1 VSTARTSE
9 SLIIPAAATDWY
21 KDAVIYEL
29 HVRAFADSDGDGRG
43 DFRGLADR
51 LDYLHQLGVTALWL
65 LPFYPSPLR
74 DDGYDIADYTSIHPD
89 YGTLGD
95 FRRFVEEA
103 HRRDMRVITELV
115 LNHTSDQ
122 HPWFQRA
129 RISPPGSSQRDFY
142 VWSDTP
148 DRYKEARIIF
158 QDFESSNWSWDPVAE
173 AYYWHRFYSH
183 QPDLN
188 YRNPAVR
195 RAVLRAVDFWLRL
208 GVDGLR
214 LDAVPYLYEED
225 GTDCE
230 NLPATHEFLAEL
242 RSHIDERF
250 AGRMLL
256 AEANQWPEDASAYFG
271 KGDECHMAFHFP
283 LMPRLFMGLRMEDRF
298 PIIDI
303 MQQTP
308 EIPPACQWA
317 LFLRNHDELTLEM
330 VTDEERDYMY
340 RSYAR
345 DPVMRINLGIRRR
358 LAPLLQ
364 YHRQKIEL
372 MHGLLMSL
380 PGTPVLYYGDEIGM
394 GDNVYLGDRNSVRT
408 PMQWNADRNAGFS
421 GANPQRVFL
430 PVNIDPQCHYE
441 SVNVEGQL
449 DNPDSLLRWVR
460 RIIALRKRHPVF
472 GRGRI
477 EFVYSDNPRV
487 LSFIRRDDHEAV
499 LVVANLSRFAQYVEL
514 DLAAHRGVTPREL
527 FGQTTFPMIGEL
539 PYLVTLGPH
548 SFYWLSLGDPSSD
561 AHTGTMS
568 LPALKVSGS
577 WWRFTEAGDNRRRF
591 EALLPTILKSRRWFG
606 AKDRRIQQAAIVETV
621 TLPLSTAAERAELLV
636 VAVEY
641 LDGEPERYL
650 LPVTYVE
657 GEAADALAQDH
668 PEGVLALLTPS
679 PGRAGLLVDAH
690 FEPALGK
697 VLVDFVANRRRRTND
712 GGTRLAGVPVPA
724 MADVLARIPTRPR
737 SPARVSG
744 AEQSNTSIILGD
756 PDGPRCILKTLRRL
770 QPGPHPEIELG
781 RLLTSVGA
789 AVAPLLGSLELVS
802 SAGQSTA
809 IAVTHEFVPHESDAW
824 RATLRAA
831 SSFLENCVPATGDVP
846 LPPPRS
852 GSGGFL
858 AGVLAGEIPAQAEA
872 LISETL
878 AGAELLGQRT
888 AELHVALTSRSGG
901 ATFAPE
907 PMTAMS
913 QRSLYQSMRTAARRT
928 LVLVR
933 QRLRYLTPR
942 DQELAEDLLE
952 NEEELLAALQGV
964 LEIRDGKRFRI
975 HGDLHL
981 GQVLFTG
988 RDYVFVDFEGE
999 PARSFGERRL
1009 KRSPMR
1015 DVAGMLRSYQY
1026 AAYSAV
1032 DDLVSRGVV
1041 ELDSTFELEDYHRA
1055 ATRWAYWTS
1064 IAYLDGYLPPSR
1076 EAGLL
1081 PQDDELAIDLRAH
1094 LLEKAL
1100 YELRYELGNRPE
1112 WVHLPLLGLRWQ
1124 LALDRQ
1130 AGAP

>member
-1 VSTARTSE
+1 MSPARTSE
-9 SLIIPAAATDWY
+9 PLIIPGLATDWY

-103 HRRDMRVITELV
+103 HRRDMRVITEVV

-148 DRYKEARIIF
+148 DKYREARIIF

-173 AYYWHRFYSH
+173 SYYWHRFYSH

-195 RAVLRAVDFWLRL
+195 KAVLRAVDFWLRL

-242 RSHIDERF
+242 RRHIDDRF
-250 AGRMLL
+250 SGRMLL

-308 EIPPACQWA
+308 EIPPSCQWA

-421 GANPQRVFL
+421 TANPQRVFL

-487 LSFIRRDDHEAV
+487 LSFVRRDDHEAV
-499 LVVANLSRFAQYVEL
+499 LVVANLSRFAQFVEL

-561 AHTGTMS
+561 THTGTLS
-568 LPALKVSGS
+568 LPALKVSGP
-577 WWRFTEAGDNRRRF
+577 WWRFTEPGDNRRRF
-591 EALLPTILKSRRWFG
+591 EALLPTILKTRRWFG
-606 AKDRRIQQAAIVETV
+606 AKERRIQQATIVETV
-621 TLPLSTAAERAELLV
+621 TLPLTTAAERAELLV
-636 VAVEY
+636 VGVEY

-657 GEAADALAQDH
+657 GEQADAIAQDH
-668 PEGVLALLTPS
+668 PEAVLALLTPT
-679 PGRAGLLVDAH
+679 PGMAGLLVDAH

-697 VLVDFVANRRRRTND
+697 MLVDFVANRRRRTNES
-712 GGTRLAGVPVPA
+712 GTRLAGVPVPA
-724 MADVLARIPTRPR
+724 MADVLARIPTSPR

-756 PDGPRCILKTLRRL
+756 PDGPRCIMKTLRRL
-770 QPGPHPEIELG
+770 QAGPHPEIELG

-789 AVAPLLGSLELVS
+789 AVAPLLGSIELVS
-802 SAGQSTA
+802 PSGQETA
-809 IAVTHEFVPHESDAW
+809 AAVVHEFVPHESDAW

-831 SSFLENCVPATGDVP
+831 SSFLENCVPAAGDVP
-846 LPPPRS
+846 LPPPRT
-852 GSGGFL
+852 GSGRLPRRCPRRRDPCRGR
-858 AGVLAGEIPAQAEA
+858 
-872 LISETL
+872 
-878 AGAELLGQRT
+878 GAHLRDP
-888 AELHVALTSRSGG
+888 RRCR
-901 ATFAPE
+901 AP
-907 PMTAMS
+907 
-913 QRSLYQSMRTAARRT
+913 
-928 LVLVR
+928 
-933 QRLRYLTPR
+933 
-942 DQELAEDLLE
+942 
-952 NEEELLAALQGV
+952 
-964 LEIRDGKRFRI
+964 
-975 HGDLHL
+975 
-981 GQVLFTG
+981 
-988 RDYVFVDFEGE
+988 
-999 PARSFGERRL
+999 
-1009 KRSPMR
+1009 
-1015 DVAGMLRSYQY
+1015 
-1026 AAYSAV
+1026 
-1032 DDLVSRGVV
+1032 
-1041 ELDSTFELEDYHRA
+1041 RA
-1055 ATRWAYWTS
+1055 A
-1064 IAYLDGYLPPSR
+1064 DGRAPRRVRRRGQADRALLPSR
-1076 EAGLL
+1076 
-1081 PQDDELAIDLRAH
+1081 
-1094 LLEKAL
+1094 
-1100 YELRYELGNRPE
+1100 
-1112 WVHLPLLGLRWQ
+1112 
-1124 LALDRQ
+1124 
-1130 AGAP
+1130 